1 VLCLSGTYS
10 QLLDY
15 MVFASLLFYVL
26 TACALFA
33 LRLRHP
39 SLIRPVRAIGY
50 PWLPGIFLV
59 VTTAL
64 SLNLLV
70 EKPQYTWPGL
80 IIIALGIPM
89 FLVRRSRFSA
99 PPETA

>member
-1 VLCLSGTYS
+1 
-10 QLLDY
+10 
-15 MVFASLLFYVL
+15 LFYVL

-50 PWLPGIFLV
+50 PWLPALFLV
-59 VTTAL
+59 VTAAL
-64 SLNLLV
+64 SVNLLI

-99 PPETA
+99 SPERV